1 MIQCLVQSL
10 KAELISRPSYP
21 GVPAGRHEAIWGPR
35 YPPTVTRSLLTATSL
50 PFIWNLFSCSSPPP
64 CKVTPFEI
72 LHVPP
77 SLSVTV
83 SCSVFSW
90 WMSSPLGVSQPVHHG
105 PRLGIKNFKCFT
117 TATPI
122 FLQPFPSV
130 RPTTPATPSPA
141 PSPATRL
148 CSREY
153 YPPFKF
159 TKHLHSFKW
168 RGKT

>member
-21 GVPAGRHEAIWGPR
+21 GVPAGRHEAISGPW
-35 YPPTVTRSLLTATSL
+35 YPPTVTRSLLTATSF

-64 CKVTPFEI
+64 CTVTPFEI
-72 LHVPP
+72 LHVP

-90 WMSSPLGVSQPVHHG
+90 WMSSPLRGSQPAHHG

-117 TATPI
+117 MATLTLSKTSPC
-122 FLQPFPSV
+122 
-130 RPTTPATPSPA
+130 PTTPATPSPA
-141 PSPATRL
+141 PSTATRL
-148 CSREY
+148 CSREH